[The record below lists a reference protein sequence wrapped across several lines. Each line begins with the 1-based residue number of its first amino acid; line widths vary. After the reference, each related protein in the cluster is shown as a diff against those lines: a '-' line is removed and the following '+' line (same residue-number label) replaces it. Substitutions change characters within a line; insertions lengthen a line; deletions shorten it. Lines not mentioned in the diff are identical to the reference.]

1 MQVRFSLVCISILS
15 ISDNSFVIYP
25 LYIIAVLRLLFMVW
39 TALRNP
45 GYLEMNT
52 ENEESQSLINE
63 ETRKK
68 RQAGIICNECGSR
81 RPLRTYHCS
90 KCYHCVIRYDHHSI
104 LLNQCI
110 GYNNQ
115 IQYLFFLIFCILM
128 DYICFFIIVRY
139 SKLSVLFSSRSSAT
153 LVLTCMFFVA
163 VDTLNSISL
172 SKRFMDNIIMNLTQY
187 EADHYYRIGYLKWLF
202 SLDFT
207 HRDASFRFH
216 NLFFKSTFRSLL
228 EFFHLAGIRWCGF
241 AQSFI

>member
-1 MQVRFSLVCISILS
+1 
-15 ISDNSFVIYP
+15 
-25 LYIIAVLRLLFMVW
+25 
-39 TALRNP
+39 
-45 GYLEMNT
+45 
-52 ENEESQSLINE
+52 
-63 ETRKK
+63 
-68 RQAGIICNECGSR
+68 
-81 RPLRTYHCS
+81 
-90 KCYHCVIRYDHHSI
+90 
-104 LLNQCI
+104 
-110 GYNNQ
+110 
-115 IQYLFFLIFCILM
+115 M
-128 DYICFFIIVRY
+128 DYICFLIIVRY

-216 NLFFKSTFRSLL
+216 NPFFKSTFRSLL
-228 EFFHLAGIRWCGF
+228 EFFHLAGIRWCRF

>member
-1 MQVRFSLVCISILS
+1 
-15 ISDNSFVIYP
+15 
-25 LYIIAVLRLLFMVW
+25 MVW
-39 TALRNP
+39 TALRSP

-68 RQAGIICNECGSR
+68 RQAGIICSECGSR
-81 RPLRTYHCS
+81 RPLRTYHCP

-115 IQYLFFLIFCILM
+115 IQYLFFLVFCILM

-139 SKLSVLFSSRSSAT
+139 SKIFVLFSSRTSAT
-153 LVLTCMFFVA
+153 LAITCMFLVA

-187 EADHYYRIGYLKWLF
+187 EADHYYRIGYLKCFLF
-202 SLDFT
+202 LVIT
-207 HRDASFRFH
+207 CRDASFRFH
-216 NLFFKSTFRSLL
+216 NPFFKSTFHSLL
-228 EFFHLAGIRWCGF
+228 EFFHLAGIHWCEF
-241 AQSFI
+241 ASRFI

>member
-128 DYICFFIIVRY
+128 DYICFLSLYATPSSLY
-139 SKLSVLFSSRSSAT
+139 SFPLGRPP
-153 LVLTCMFFVA
+153 
-163 VDTLNSISL
+163 
-172 SKRFMDNIIMNLTQY
+172 
-187 EADHYYRIGYLKWLF
+187 
-202 SLDFT
+202 
-207 HRDASFRFH
+207 
-216 NLFFKSTFRSLL
+216 
-228 EFFHLAGIRWCGF
+228 RWCSP
-241 AQSFI
+241 ACSSWQSTHLTRYRYQSGLWTISS

>member
-1 MQVRFSLVCISILS
+1 M
-15 ISDNSFVIYP
+15 YP
-25 LYIIAVLRLLFMVW
+25 LYFIAVQRLLFMVW
-39 TALRNP
+39 TALRSP

-81 RPLRTYHCS
+81 RPLRTYHCP

-115 IQYLFFLIFCILM
+115 IQYLFFLVFCILM

-139 SKLSVLFSSRSSAT
+139 SKISVLFSSRTSAT
-153 LVLTCMFFVA
+153 LAITCMFLVA

-187 EADHYYRIGYLKWLF
+187 EADHYYRIGYLKCFLF
-202 SLDFT
+202 LVIT
-207 HRDASFRFH
+207 CRDASFRFH
-216 NLFFKSTFRSLL
+216 NPFFKSTFHSLL
-228 EFFHLAGIRWCGF
+228 EFFHLAGIHWCEF
-241 AQSFI
+241 ASRFI